1 MTEVLRYEGAH
12 PKPPQTGERR
22 RDPLGRLRSPG
33 RDDLSEL
40 RDLPRRRR
48 RAATA
53 VLLGTFL
60 LLSGSASAPILP
72 VTLNRLTAI
81 AYSIEAGQYQQGWQ
95 GGEIPYSWGGGHDKA
110 PGPSFGTCE
119 GYQGSVRPCPA
130 TRTRGL
136 DCSGLARWVYQL
148 AYGRDVLGP
157 GNTNDHIR
165 RLTRISAAR
174 AQPGDLVFYGKV
186 GTRKFYGKV
195 GARKVRTHHVGVYIG
210 DGKMINALRTGTEI
224 RIDPIT
230 AVKGF
235 AGYYRFP

>member
-1 MTEVLRYEGAH
+1 
-12 PKPPQTGERR
+12 
-22 RDPLGRLRSPG
+22 
-33 RDDLSEL
+33 
-40 RDLPRRRR
+40 
-48 RAATA
+48 

-60 LLSGSASAPILP
+60 FVGSSMPTLP

-81 AYSIEAGQYQQGWQ
+81 AYSIEAGQYQPGWR
-95 GGEIPYSWGGGHDKA
+95 GGEIPYSWGGGHDAA

-174 AQPGDLVFYGKV
+174 ARPGDLVFYGTV

-195 GARKVRTHHVGVYIG
+195 GARKVTTHHVGVYIG

-224 RIDPIT
+224 RVDPIT

-235 AGYYRFP
+235 AGYYRFS